1 MFTTMPN
8 WCNTDYTLFGY
19 KDDVNRLYQDLK
31 NTVDIDRTQE
41 SKPFTFLGNSYWL
54 GYIKK
59 SLLPDIQE
67 ELPARGEITYI
78 DEDIDDYD
86 NNMASIKLSTET
98 AWVACSELMD
108 KLADK
113 YDLQLFYYSEE
124 PGCGIFETNDT
135 EGQFYSFRY
144 MIDSEKDGIE
154 YYESFEQVADVIE
167 NMTGIRLNDISEAE
181 DKLSAFNDDNT
192 FLIINEIS
200 VA

>member
-1 MFTTMPN
+1 MPN

-31 NTVDIDRTQE
+31 NTVDIDRTKE

-59 SLLPDIQE
+59 SLLPYVQE
-67 ELPARGEITYI
+67 ELPARGEITWMEEYI
-78 DEDIDDYD
+78 DYHD
-86 NNMASIKLSTET
+86 NNMASFKLTTET

-108 KLADK
+108 KIAEK

-124 PGCGIFETNDT
+124 PGCGIFETNDM

-144 MIDSEKDGIE
+144 MVDSEKDGIV
-154 YYESFEQVADVIE
+154 YYESFEQVADAIE

-181 DKLSAFNDDNT
+181 DKLSAFNDDDT
-192 FLIINEIS
+192 FLLINEIS

>member
-1 MFTTMPN
+1 MPN
-8 WCNTDYTLFGY
+8 WNTTDYTLYGN
-19 KDDVNRLYQDLK
+19 KENIKRLYTDLK
-31 NTVDIDRTQE
+31 KTVDIDRTKE

-59 SLLPDIQE
+59 SLLPDVEE
-67 ELPARGEITYI
+67 ELPARGEISYI
-78 DEDIDDYD
+78 EEDIEDHD
-86 NNMASIKLSTET
+86 NDMASLKLTTET

-108 KLADK
+108 KIAEK

-135 EGQFYSFRY
+135 EGLFYSFRY
-144 MIDSEKDGIE
+144 MVDSEKEGIE
-154 YYESFEQVADVIE
+154 YYDSWDEVVSVIKSI
-167 NMTGIRLNDISEAE
+167 TGITLDNISEAE
-181 DKLSAFNDDNT
+181 DKLSAFNDDDT

>member
-1 MFTTMPN
+1 MPN
-8 WCNTDYTLFGY
+8 WNTTDYTLYGN
-19 KDDVNRLYQDLK
+19 KDNIKRLYTDLK
-31 NTVDIDRTQE
+31 NTVDIDRTKE

-59 SLLPDIQE
+59 QLLPEVEE
-67 ELPARGEITYI
+67 ELPARGEISYI
-78 DEDIDDYD
+78 EEDIKDYGND
-86 NNMASIKLSTET
+86 MASLKLTTET

-108 KLADK
+108 KIAEK

-135 EGQFYSFRY
+135 EGLFYSFRY
-144 MIDSEKDGIE
+144 MVDSEKEGIE
-154 YYESFEQVADVIE
+154 YYDSRDEVVSVIKSI
-167 NMTGIRLNDISEAE
+167 TGITLDNISEAE
-181 DKLSAFNDDNT
+181 DKLSAFNDDDT

>member
-1 MFTTMPN
+1 MPN
-8 WCNTDYTLFGY
+8 WNTTDYTLYGN
-19 KDDVNRLYQDLK
+19 KDNIKRLYTDLK
-31 NTVDIDRTQE
+31 NTVDIDRTKE

-59 SLLPDIQE
+59 QLLPEVEE
-67 ELPARGEITYI
+67 ELPARGEISYI
-78 DEDIDDYD
+78 EEDIKDYGND
-86 NNMASIKLSTET
+86 MASLKLITET

-108 KLADK
+108 KIAEK

-135 EGQFYSFRY
+135 EGLFYSFRY
-144 MIDSEKDGIE
+144 MVDSEKEGIE
-154 YYESFEQVADVIE
+154 YYDSWDEVVSVIKSI
-167 NMTGIRLNDISEAE
+167 TGITLDNISEAE
-181 DKLSAFNDDNT
+181 DKLSAFNDDDT

>member
-1 MFTTMPN
+1 MPN
-8 WCNTDYTLFGY
+8 WNTTDYTLYGN
-19 KDDVNRLYQDLK
+19 KDNIKRLYTDLK
-31 NTVDIDRTQE
+31 NTVDIDRTKE

-59 SLLPDIQE
+59 QLLPEVEE
-67 ELPARGEITYI
+67 ELPARGEISYI
-78 DEDIDDYD
+78 EEDIKDYGND
-86 NNMASIKLSTET
+86 MASLKLTTET

-108 KLADK
+108 KIAEK

-135 EGQFYSFRY
+135 EGLFYSFRY
-144 MIDSEKDGIE
+144 MVDSEKEGIE
-154 YYESFEQVADVIE
+154 YYDSWDEVVSVIKSI
-167 NMTGIRLNDISEAE
+167 TGITLDNISEAE
-181 DKLSAFNDDNT
+181 DKLSAFNDDDT